1 MASVMEIATQ
11 STLADTLGV
20 SVRSVSAVL
29 GNGQSTSSRVGAA
42 TRERILK
49 AAQGLNYR
57 AHRQAQLLRGV
68 KSGVIGII
76 KPTSLLQTAVE
87 RSYFV
92 SQAIQEAG
100 YGLLVNEILWEE
112 KGGHR
117 AVEAMLDARVEGV
130 LFLGDVSPDAAVP
143 AERQQLSRAKIPMV
157 ALGSTHLPGILTVA
171 VDCRQGMRDLTRH
184 LLTLGYRR
192 LTLALPVSPE
202 ETGVPS
208 PWGFAERQAG
218 FQEAA
223 DAAGLSETQARVLHL
238 APSDNWRDN
247 YAIGREVILRLI
259 ESGERPEVLLCSSDN
274 MAIGAMAACVDAG
287 WKVPDDIAITGFD
300 GITLGQYSR
309 PALTTVAQPT
319 EAIGKKAVELLLKK
333 MRGETLPT
341 NELVKLPCHVVVRA
355 SCGSKPSLALSLPTQ
370 SA

>member
-1 MASVMEIATQ
+1 MEIATQ

-49 AAQGLNYR
+49 AARGLNYR
-57 AHRQAQLLRGV
+57 PHRQAQLLRGV

-143 AERQQLSRAKIPMV
+143 AERQPLSRAKIPMV
-157 ALGSTHLPGILTVA
+157 AMGSAPSPGILTVA
-171 VDCRQGMRDLTRH
+171 VDCRQGVRDLTKH
-184 LLTLGYRR
+184 LLTLGHQR
-192 LTLALPVSPE
+192 LTLALPISPE
-202 ETGVPS
+202 ETGVPT
-208 PWGFAERQAG
+208 PWNFAERQAG

-319 EAIGKKAVELLLKK
+319 EAIGKRAVELLLKK